1 VRDICGLQAQIP
13 TVPALSLWA
22 RVAGLE
28 RDQVDRMLYR
38 DKSLIKVW
46 CMRGTLHL
54 LPTEDLPIYWR
65 AVMGYQ
71 LEEWRRWLRR
81 TGRLRPREERE
92 RLHLLLLKALAE
104 RPLTRNELSA
114 RFPEFVPESGTSWGV
129 DLKELCYLGRVCH
142 ANSSGPEARFARL
155 DRWLPEAN
163 LETIDLATAQRRL
176 LLNYLHG
183 FGPATAQDFAHWAGF
198 RVGDARPIFAAT
210 AEKLAELKIEGL
222 KGQYWVCKED
232 LPELLDEHEAR
243 LPLRLLPQFD
253 VLLLGHKEKGR
264 FLDEVHYKRIFRK
277 AGWIS
282 ATIWAA
288 GRVIGTWSHKQAGK
302 RLQVAVEPF
311 IPLEREELAAL
322 EEEAES
328 LAAFLGARDLELQ
341 LTAR

>member
-1 VRDICGLQAQIP
+1 VRQAQIP
-13 TVPALSLWA
+13 TIPALTLWA

-38 DKSLIKVW
+38 DRSLIKVW

-81 TGRLRPREERE
+81 TGRLRPQGERE
-92 RLHLLLLKALAE
+92 RLHLLLLEALAE
-104 RPLTRNELSA
+104 GPLTRNELSA
-114 RFPEFVPESGTSWGV
+114 RFPEFVPESGASWGV

-142 ANSSGPEARFARL
+142 ADPSGPEARFARL
-155 DRWLPEAN
+155 DRWLPEAD
-163 LETIDLATAQRRL
+163 LETIDLAMAQKRL
-176 LLNYLHG
+176 LLGYLRG
-183 FGPATAQDFAHWAGF
+183 FGPATVQDFAHWAGF
-198 RVGDARPIFAAT
+198 CVKDARPIFAAV
-210 AEKLAELKIEGL
+210 ADELVELKIEGL

-253 VLLLGHKEKGR
+253 VFLLGHKEKSC

-288 GRVIGTWSHKQAGK
+288 GRVIGTWSHKRAGK
-302 RLQVAVEPF
+302 RMQVEAELF
-311 IPLEREELAAL
+311 ISLGREEFAAL
-322 EEEAES
+322 GEEAEG
-328 LAAFLGARDLELQ
+328 LAAFLGAQDLELK
-341 LTAR
+341 LR